1 MKALPQLSDAEWQ
14 VMKAV
19 WQNAPCLAQDIILHL
34 ADSST
39 WSQATIKTMLNR
51 LVGKG
56 AVLFEKNGKSYVYRP
71 AFTESELRADATD
84 SFLDKVFDGALGP
97 MLTHFV
103 QFKQLS
109 KKEVESLEHL
119 LRKQNSDKSHPKSES

>member
-19 WQNAPCLAQDIILHL
+19 WKNGPCLAQEIILHL
-34 ADSST
+34 ADSTT

-56 AVLFEKNGKSYVYRP
+56 AVLFEKNGKSYIYRP
-71 AFTESELRADATD
+71 AFTESELRADEAD
-84 SFLDKVFDGALGP
+84 SFLDRVFDGALAP
-97 MLTHFV
+97 MLAHFV
-103 QFKQLS
+103 QS
-109 KKEVESLEHL
+109 KKLTQKELQSLEGL
-119 LRKQNSDKSHPKSES
+119 MRKQNYKE